1 MFIFLNYCLLIIY
14 SNIVLLSMPTSVCV
28 LLCVHFFSCL
38 LFVGVLLVFIP
49 AFLSSHPW
57 FFGFLV
63 LLSMSGRS
71 SSEALKEEKEV
82 PPLCSPSYKGR
93 FQVGPITYLGFVTH
107 YSQSLLYCGQTVN
120 VGVLCRLVTS
130 GDSSTQL
137 LSAKRHVIKPWW
149 YSQESGTLF
158 RHQGGGSEGGLADR
172 QLPCVS

>member
-1 MFIFLNYCLLIIY
+1 M
-14 SNIVLLSMPTSVCV
+14 
-28 LLCVHFFSCL
+28 
-38 LFVGVLLVFIP
+38 GVLLVFIP
-49 AFLSSHPW
+49 VFLSSHPW

-63 LLSMSGRS
+63 LLSMSECS

-93 FQVGPITYLGFVTH
+93 FQVGPITYLGCVTH
-107 YSQSLLYCGQTVN
+107 YSPSLLYCGQTLN
-120 VGVLCRLVTS
+120 VGVLCCLVTS

-137 LSAKRHVIKPWW
+137 LSAKGRVIKPWW

-158 RHQGGGSEGGLADR
+158 RHQGGDSEGGLADR